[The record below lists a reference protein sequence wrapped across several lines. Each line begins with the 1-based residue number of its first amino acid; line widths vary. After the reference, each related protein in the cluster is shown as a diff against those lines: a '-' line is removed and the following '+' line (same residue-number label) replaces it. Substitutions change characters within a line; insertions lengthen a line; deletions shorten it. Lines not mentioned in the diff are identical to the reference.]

1 MEKQLG
7 WAHKLGGEE
16 PLWVFK
22 VGHKVLARL
31 MESQMW
37 HHPTGSVRGGLS
49 KGTMASV
56 CPDAR

>member
-1 MEKQLG
+1 M
-7 WAHKLGGEE
+7 GGEE

-56 CPDAR
+56 CHDAR